1 MQIDW
6 PLSRSQ
12 SAIVNLKSLHPS
24 KLLRWLPPLVLALPS
39 IWMLASVPPLWRD
52 VDGYSQV
59 TAPPG
64 AMTILQFSP
73 LYCFGARIPL
83 YAGCAW
89 DSLVAHG
96 ELPRSSFFAH
106 PILSDHGVFLLIA
119 LQHLLLFCAQ
129 MFLLRTASATWFV
142 QVLLAPLFALNS
154 AFYTFAHSVG
164 TEAVALSASIW
175 LIGCSVR
182 IFKRRTCRRA
192 DWVWFGVSLVICVL
206 LRHINAVQ
214 AALLP
219 LAYLLSGGAVTTRAR
234 LRRGATKFPR
244 RFVRRRLM
252 TGALATIVA
261 LLSLAVASRT
271 VRFVSRSARIHDRS
285 TFGIAFVCGR
295 LNFLAR
301 MEANERTAL
310 LGRLAD
316 RTDDPVLK
324 RMLLA
329 APSGILE
336 TGEWHPAPYLQ
347 SLVQIM
353 QDSGIRE
360 GSDYKL
366 DQYQNRIAKIFLLS
380 FERPFLVAVGNDFL
394 EAGKMSIGELTT
406 FPFATT
412 QYSFR
417 RLAEMPQL
425 SNLNT
430 FKGDVADGVLAR
442 EQQKGYYRWMEFSF
456 WRALAGWLA
465 IMVLCSIFLRGSQ
478 SRTAGLSIA
487 LGCLA
492 IALLFLTCLLS
503 EVLPRFLLPSWIL
516 LFAAAVLAVA
526 GAAEVVL
533 KRVVNAR
540 PQSSLPSP

>member
-1 MQIDW
+1 
-6 PLSRSQ
+6 
-12 SAIVNLKSLHPS
+12 
-24 KLLRWLPPLVLALPS
+24 
-39 IWMLASVPPLWRD
+39 MLASVPPLWRD
-52 VDGYSQV
+52 VDGYFQV

-83 YAGCAW
+83 YAGYAW
-89 DSLVAHG
+89 DSLLAHG
-96 ELPRSSFFAH
+96 ELPGSAFFSH
-106 PILSDHGVFLLIA
+106 PILSDHGVFLLTA
-119 LQHLLLFCAQ
+119 LQHLFLFCAQ
-129 MFLLRTASATWFV
+129 MFLLRAASATLFV

-154 AFYTFAHSVG
+154 AFYAFAHSVG
-164 TEAVALSASIW
+164 TEAVALSASLW

-182 IFKRRTCRRA
+182 IFKNRTSRRA

-219 LAYLLSGGAVTTRAR
+219 LAYLLSGGAGTVRAV

-252 TGALATIVA
+252 TGALATIVG
-261 LLSLAVASRT
+261 LLALAVASRT
-271 VRFVSRSARIHDRS
+271 VRFLSRTARIHDRS
-285 TFGIAFVCGR
+285 TVGLTFVCGR

-310 LGRLAD
+310 LARLAG
-316 RTDDPVLK
+316 RTHDPVLK
-324 RMLLA
+324 RVLLA

-336 TGEWHPAPYLQ
+336 TREWYPAPYLQ
-347 SLVQIM
+347 NLVRIM
-353 QDSGIRE
+353 RDSGIRE
-360 GSDYKL
+360 GLDYQL
-366 DQYQNRIAKIFLLS
+366 DQYQNRLAKTFLLS
-380 FERPFLVAVGNDFL
+380 FERPFLAAVWDDFL
-394 EAGKMSIGELTT
+394 EAGKMSIRELAT

-412 QYSFR
+412 QYSFG

-425 SNLNT
+425 SNLTT
-430 FKGDVADGVLAR
+430 FKGDAADGVLAR
-442 EQQKGYYRWMEFSF
+442 EQQKRYYRWMEFSF
-456 WRALAGWLA
+456 WHVLGGWTA
-465 IMVLCSIFLRGSQ
+465 VMVLCSIFLRGSQ

-516 LFAAAVLAVA
+516 LFAAAVLVVA
-526 GAAEVVL
+526 GVAEFAF
-533 KRVVNAR
+533 KRIAPANWSAR
-540 PQSSLPSP
+540 PPLSLPSL

>member
-1 MQIDW
+1 
-6 PLSRSQ
+6 
-12 SAIVNLKSLHPS
+12 
-24 KLLRWLPPLVLALPS
+24 
-39 IWMLASVPPLWRD
+39 MLASVQPLWRD
-52 VDGYSQV
+52 VDAYSQV

-96 ELPRSSFFAH
+96 ELPGSSFFAH

-129 MFLLRTASATWFV
+129 MFLLRTASPNLFV

-182 IFKRRTCRRA
+182 IFKRRASRRA
-192 DWVWFGVSLVICVL
+192 DWVWFGVSLAISVL

-219 LAYLLSGGAVTTRAR
+219 LAYLLSSGAGTVRAF

-244 RFVRRRLM
+244 RFVRRLLM

-271 VRFVSRSARIHDRS
+271 VRFVSRTARIHDRS
-285 TFGIAFVCGR
+285 TFGVAFVCGR

-310 LGRLAD
+310 LARLAD
-316 RTDDPVLK
+316 RTNDPVLK

-329 APSGILE
+329 TPSGILKS
-336 TGEWHPAPYLQ
+336 GEWHPAPYLH
-347 SLVQIM
+347 SLVEIM

-366 DQYQNRIAKIFLLS
+366 DQYQNRVAKIFLLS
-380 FERPFLVAVGNDFL
+380 FERPYLAAVRDDFL
-394 EAGKMSIGELTT
+394 EIGRMSIGELTT

-412 QYSFR
+412 QYSFG
-417 RLAEMPQL
+417 RLSEMPQL

-430 FKGDVADGVLAR
+430 FKGESADGILAR

-465 IMVLCSIFLRGSQ
+465 IMVLSSILLRGSQ
-478 SRTAGLSIA
+478 SRTAGLSLA

-503 EVLPRFLLPSWIL
+503 EALPRFLLPSWIV

-526 GAAEVVL
+526 GAADVVL
-533 KRVVNAR
+533 KSR
-540 PQSSLPSP
+540 